1 MFTIEEE
8 ESEEVSGVFDDSG
21 YVMNTSILS
30 GVDIPKL
37 DMSKLNTTRESDK
50 IRNEKK
56 RI

>member
-21 YVMNTSILS
+21 YVMNTSILP

>member
-37 DMSKLNTTRESDK
+37 DISKLNTTRESDK

>member
-8 ESEEVSGVFDDSG
+8 ESEELSGVFDDSG

-30 GVDIPKL
+30 SVDIPKL